1 MSAKKS
7 IGEFRQQPLFTRY
20 RPSVDAYIQTFLS
33 QEAEQSEPML
43 SYHMGYKNSAGE
55 HASNSFD
62 GKGIRPTLALLT
74 ADALGG
80 DWEALTPVA
89 AALELFHNFTLIH
102 DDIQDGDEKRHG
114 KPTVWTTW
122 SLGQGVN
129 AGDSMSYISTLAL
142 LQLTKAEIPADNIIK
157 AADRLT
163 RCGIQVINGQI
174 RDLNFEDRLDVV
186 LEEYFEM
193 ISRKT
198 GALLETS
205 IMIATDLVDTEAQKK
220 EHLSTFGKK
229 IGRAFQI
236 SDDILGI
243 WGDEDNTGK
252 KSYGDIVRKKK
263 SLPIILA
270 LNSPDSE
277 KAGVLKNIY
286 AQDKAEL
293 APHEVATTL
302 AILEDLK
309 VKEEAEQ
316 LLDAAY
322 NEAVVAAKAANLGW
336 AEKDF
341 ILAASLLSHRN
352 K

>member
-1 MSAKKS
+1 MSS
-7 IGEFRQQPLFTRY
+7 LFNRY
-20 RPSVDAYIQTFLS
+20 RPLVNEQIQSFID
-33 QEAEQSEPML
+33 QESDQAKLML
-43 SYHMGYKNSAGE
+43 LYHMGFRDKEGNPLN
-55 HASNSFD
+55 NSFD

-80 DWEALTPVA
+80 KWDEMVPVA
-89 AALELFHNFTLIH
+89 IALELFHNFTLIH

-114 KPTVWTTW
+114 KPTIWKLW
-122 SLGQGVN
+122 GMGQGIN
-129 AGDSMSYISTLAL
+129 AGDTMSYVSTHAL
-142 LQLTKAEIPADNIIK
+142 LQLSQKEFSSKKILKAME
-157 AADRLT
+157 RLT
-163 RCGIQVINGQI
+163 KCGIQVINGQI

-270 LNSPDSE
+270 LNSPDFE
-277 KAGVLKNIY
+277 KAGVLRNIY

-293 APHEVATTL
+293 APHEIATTL

-341 ILAASLLSHRN
+341 IFAADTLSHRN